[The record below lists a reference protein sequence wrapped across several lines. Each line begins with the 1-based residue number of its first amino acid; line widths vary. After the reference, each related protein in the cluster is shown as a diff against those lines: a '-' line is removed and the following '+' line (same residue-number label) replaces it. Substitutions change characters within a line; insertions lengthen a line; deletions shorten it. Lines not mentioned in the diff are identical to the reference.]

1 MKHVQTQKVFW
12 KRRHLL
18 NWVCKGELEEEI
30 RSVWLGEGNPG
41 GRSLWGKTL
50 WSITVGELVPFA
62 VATRVWARERRRG
75 RNEMERSSRSRLWV
89 RVSVAN
95 DGLLKPRKSS
105 FGGIS
110 GAIVTRVRISPSK
123 S

>member
-1 MKHVQTQKVFW
+1 M
-12 KRRHLL
+12 
-18 NWVCKGELEEEI
+18 
-30 RSVWLGEGNPG
+30 GEGNPG
-41 GRSLWGKTL
+41 RRSLWGKAL

-62 VATRVWARERRRG
+62 IATRVWARERRRRG

-89 RVSVAN
+89 RVRVAN